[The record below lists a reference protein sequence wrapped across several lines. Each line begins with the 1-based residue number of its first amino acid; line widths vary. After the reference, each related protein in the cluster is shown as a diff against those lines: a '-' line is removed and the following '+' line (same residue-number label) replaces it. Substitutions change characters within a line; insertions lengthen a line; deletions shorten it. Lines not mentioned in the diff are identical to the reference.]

1 MVHNE
6 VCTNHQLSE
15 NSLWFNL
22 DELDEE
28 SLSGGAVEG
37 ELAWSIGFSDA
48 FRAPGTAASDPY
60 KGCDPGTCC

>member
-1 MVHNE
+1 MIHNE
-6 VCTNHQLSE
+6 VSTNHQLTE

-48 FRAPGTAASDPY
+48 FRAPSNSST
-60 KGCDPGTCC
+60 